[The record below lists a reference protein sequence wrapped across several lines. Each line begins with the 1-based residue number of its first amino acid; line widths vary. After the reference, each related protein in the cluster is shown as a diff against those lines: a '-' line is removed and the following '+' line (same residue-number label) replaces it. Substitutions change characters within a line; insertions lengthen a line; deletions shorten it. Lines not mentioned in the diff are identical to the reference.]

1 MAESTSPSTYELPV
15 RVGAA
20 VVGFIAIGL
29 FWYMSE
35 PGVAPP
41 APVQPTT
48 APLNAAA
55 APVVMIETA
64 GSGAAA
70 QNPMG
75 GPAPIGGPAPVGGPA
90 PATGGGPTP
99 GFGGGKLRG
108 G

>member
-15 RVGAA
+15 RVGAV
-20 VVGFIAIGL
+20 VVGLIAIGL

-55 APVVMIETA
+55 APVVMIET
-64 GSGAAA
+64 SGAGAPAA
-70 QNPMG
+70 QPGAVG
-75 GPAPIGGPAPVGGPA
+75 GPVGGPV
-90 PATGGGPTP
+90 GGGPTP
-99 GFGGGKLRG
+99 AGLGGGKLRG

>member
-20 VVGFIAIGL
+20 VVGLIAIGL

-35 PGVAPP
+35 PGVAPS

-55 APVVMIETA
+55 APVVMIDTA
-64 GSGAAA
+64 GAGAAA
-70 QNPMG
+70 AQPG
-75 GPAPIGGPAPVGGPA
+75 GPVGGPVGGPIGGPTPAGGR
-90 PATGGGPTP
+90 TGGL
-99 GFGGGKLRG
+99 GGGKLKG

>member
-20 VVGFIAIGL
+20 VVGLIAIGL

-41 APVQPTT
+41 APPQPTT

-55 APVVMIETA
+55 APVVMIETS
-64 GSGAAA
+64 GSGSPTQQGAMGGT
-70 QNPMG
+70 PLG
-75 GPAPIGGPAPVGGPA
+75 GPAPIGG
-90 PATGGGPTP
+90 GPTP
-99 GFGGGKLRG
+99 AGGNTRGGKLKQG
-108 G
+108 

>member
-20 VVGFIAIGL
+20 VVGLIAIGL

-55 APVVMIETA
+55 APVVMIETS

-70 QNPMG
+70 QQNSMG
-75 GPAPIGGPAPVGGPA
+75 GPAPIGGPA

-99 GFGGGKLRG
+99 GFGGGKLKAG
-108 G
+108 